1 MPRVNRMEI
10 CVVDEIQVFH
20 RVNRCVRQ
28 TVLCGEDVATGK
40 DLFYSHKETQED
52 TKNKKNVRDE
62 SGQNVDLDYL
72 KQFGWMVSFVL
83 TGPRVCDS
91 GPKVHPFP

>member
-1 MPRVNRMEI
+1 MPRVNRTEI
-10 CVVDEIQVFH
+10 CAVDEIQVFH

-52 TKNKKNVRDE
+52 TKNTKNVRD
-62 SGQNVDLDYL
+62 
-72 KQFGWMVSFVL
+72 
-83 TGPRVCDS
+83 DS
-91 GPKVHPFP
+91 GGSER

>member
-1 MPRVNRMEI
+1 MPRVNRTEI
-10 CVVDEIQVFH
+10 CAVDEIQVFH

-52 TKNKKNVRDE
+52 TKIRRTCRTIRVRT
-62 SGQNVDLDYL
+62 
-72 KQFGWMVSFVL
+72 L
-83 TGPRVCDS
+83 TWIT
-91 GPKVHPFP
+91 